1 MKKNYVDN
9 MYAWLTRKGLAGKY
23 EHAGIY
29 CIKLDNRIVYIGKST
44 NMLKRIAQHYVG
56 IKQETEHKYQ
66 LLAQMQREG
75 HPIGFDVLYYA
86 SSTGYSDTIEE
97 IGYIEGVYLRQYRP
111 ALNTQ
116 IPKVEDWHK
125 FEVKPVATE
134 DELRRLLAKRDS

>member
-1 MKKNYVDN
+1 MRQNYVDN

-56 IKQETEHKYQ
+56 IKQETERKYQ
-66 LLAQMQREG
+66 LLAQMQSEG

-86 SSTGYSDTIEE
+86 SSTGYSDAIEE
-97 IGYIEGVYLRQYRP
+97 IGYMEGVYLRQYRP
-111 ALNTQ
+111 ELNTQ
-116 IPKVEDWHK
+116 IPKEGDWHK
-125 FEVKPVATE
+125 FEVKQVATE
-134 DELRRLLAKRDS
+134 NELRRLLAKRDS